1 MSLAPLGD
9 LLEQQY
15 FLQSPLKK
23 VCPCTTQNYISQRLF
38 NKIKHDM
45 KAIWTGAIGFGL
57 VNIPIKI
64 FSATQSSSLDL
75 DMLDR
80 KDHANI
86 KYKRVNEN
94 SGKEVNWDNIVKG
107 YLLKDKYVILED
119 ADFEEAMPEKNKMI
133 NLQTFVKLQEIDSI
147 YFDTPYYLEP
157 QKSGEKA
164 YQLLLQALEKS
175 KMAGLGTFVM
185 RSVENLA
192 IIKPYKNILLLN
204 KLRFEEEIRDTDELK
219 TPSSK
224 ISKQEMD
231 MALQLI
237 KMNSKEFDISAFKNE
252 YSKELMKIIN
262 QKSKGKRATIRK
274 INVEN
279 TKATD
284 LLEKLK
290 ASLA

>member
-1 MSLAPLGD
+1 M
-9 LLEQQY
+9 
-15 FLQSPLKK
+15 
-23 VCPCTTQNYISQRLF
+23 R
-38 NKIKHDM
+38 
-45 KAIWTGAIGFGL
+45 AIWTGAIGFGL

-64 FSATQSSSLDL
+64 YSATQSSSLDF

-94 SGKEVNWDNIVKG
+94 TGKEVEWDNIVKG
-107 YLLKDKYVILED
+107 FMLKDKYIVLED
-119 ADFEEAMPEKNKMI
+119 ADFEEAMPEKTKMI
-133 NLQTFVKLQEIDSI
+133 SLQSFVKLEEIDSI

-164 YQLLLQALEKS
+164 YQLLLKALQKS
-175 KMAGLGTFVM
+175 KTAGLGTFVM
-185 RSVENLA
+185 RNVENLA
-192 IIKPYKNILLLN
+192 IIKASDQVLVLN
-204 KLRFEEEIRDTDELK
+204 KLRFDEEIRNPDELK
-219 TPSSK
+219 IPSSAK
-224 ISKQEMD
+224 ISKAEMD

-237 KMNSKEFDISAFKNE
+237 KMNSNEFNISRFKNE
-252 YSKELMKIIN
+252 YSKELLKIIN

>member
-1 MSLAPLGD
+1 MCSPASLARKAEGTVNPLLSKYTWRVKVRAQPVLWAWGT
-9 LLEQQY
+9 EAGAGTQQGPETGIGMTEACWCC
-15 FLQSPLKK
+15 SW
-23 VCPCTTQNYISQRLF
+23 
-38 NKIKHDM
+38 
-45 KAIWTGAIGFGL
+45 WTS
-57 VNIPIKI
+57 N
-64 FSATQSSSLDL
+64 
-75 DMLDR
+75 
-80 KDHANI
+80 
-86 KYKRVNEN
+86 
-94 SGKEVNWDNIVKG
+94 
-107 YLLKDKYVILED
+107 LLKDKYVILED

-219 TPSSK
+219 TPSIK